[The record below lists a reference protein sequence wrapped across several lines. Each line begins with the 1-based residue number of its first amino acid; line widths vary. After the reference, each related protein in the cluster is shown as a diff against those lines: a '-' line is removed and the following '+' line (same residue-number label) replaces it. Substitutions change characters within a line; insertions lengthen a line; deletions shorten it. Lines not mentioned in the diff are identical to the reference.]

1 MRHLLCLISCT
12 LLTHA
17 AAAQSRELV
26 VLPASTLTIHGKT
39 NVNRFTCAVARYVG
53 RDTLVYAGGEGGGI
67 AFALGRIDVGG
78 RAFDCG
84 NVMMTADF
92 RHTLRVK
99 EHPTVR
105 IELKRLLGWPD
116 RHTPCDSLAVAT
128 ELEITVAGHS
138 RLAQMVCQV
147 QRIGPSL
154 VRLRG
159 QRLFRFQDFG
169 LTPPQR
175 LFGAVRVA
183 DDIDVAFDL
192 HLSEVH

>member
-1 MRHLLCLISCT
+1 MRPLLCLISYA
-12 LLTHA
+12 LLMHG
-17 AAAQSRELV
+17 AAAQTRELV
-26 VLPASTLTIHGKT
+26 VLPASTLAINGKT

-53 RDTLVYAGGEGGGI
+53 DDTLVYAGGEGGGI
-67 AFALGRIDVGG
+67 AFALGRIEVGG

-84 NVMMTADF
+84 NVVMTSDF

-105 IELKRLLGWPD
+105 IELKRLLGWP
-116 RHTPCDSLAVAT
+116 TSQSSCDTLAVDT
-128 ELEITVAGHS
+128 ELEITVAGRS
-138 RLAQMVCQV
+138 RLAQMVCHV

-192 HLSEVH
+192 HLSELR